1 MKAFQ
6 ALLLATLAMSPFAG
20 RATAQD
26 AHHPPGPAQPVPPP
40 TTPGAAAPGAGHGMG
55 MMGPEMMRGMH
66 GEGGMMAPGGACA
79 EMMAG
84 MHHQGRAGD
93 MAGPTD
99 PVEAAFAAIN
109 RRMHEAMAS
118 QTPGDPDRTF
128 AEAMIAHHRGAV
140 DMAKVVLAF
149 GADPQ
154 IRNLAE
160 QVIKAQEQE
169 ITFLQQ
175 WLATHPQR

>member
-1 MKAFQ
+1 
-6 ALLLATLAMSPFAG
+6 
-20 RATAQD
+20 
-26 AHHPPGPAQPVPPP
+26 
-40 TTPGAAAPGAGHGMG
+40 
-55 MMGPEMMRGMH
+55 
-66 GEGGMMAPGGACA
+66 
-79 EMMAG
+79 
-84 MHHQGRAGD
+84 
-93 MAGPTD
+93 
-99 PVEAAFAAIN
+99 
-109 RRMHEAMAS
+109 MHEAMAS